1 MKETYRTVVDV
12 KESGKWRDKMLDNV
26 GTVESDK
33 TAAEVGKVKESIKTV
48 DSGESD

>member
-1 MKETYRTVVDV
+1 
-12 KESGKWRDKMLDNV
+12 MLAQWKVTRRANV
-26 GTVESDK
+26 RKVESDK